1 MGSFRAGQL
10 FESLSEGFGTMAVKR
25 MQEEQARLDKE
36 WQLTLANMRETNAAA
51 REGRQYAHAEQLAAT
66 REEGATTRAAA
77 TTQATSEYREQTLTA
92 EESRF
97 QRKRVDDARQNLQKS
112 LLDLEKGMR
121 EEMELVMH
129 DPTQQAAV
137 SKRYTELKDSAITGT
152 VAWLASNNLPGY
164 EVEDEQGLQALLI
177 QNGMDVAGSKD
188 HAKQIWSNISGV
200 GEPLLTPGN
209 QPPRDPYAGASMPPH
224 LPDPN
229 DPNKRISNPAYVA
242 DVARR
247 ESSAAA
253 QQPGAPSVAMPS
265 IALQDPGGRQTVE
278 AGSPWPIPVTGEN
291 RWEDLPFVGGLFE
304 RVQPGQTPTKQR
316 RLDQI
321 MEQPG
326 QR

>member
-10 FESLSEGFGTMAVKR
+10 FDSLSEGFGTMAVKR

-36 WQLTLANMRETNAAA
+36 WQLTLANLRETNAAA
-51 REGRQYAHAEQLAAT
+51 REGRQYAHAEELART

-77 TTQATSEYREQTLTA
+77 ATTATSEYREQTLTA

-129 DPTQQAAV
+129 DPTQQERV

-152 VAWLASNNLPGY
+152 VAWLASNGLPGY
-164 EVEDEQGLQALLI
+164 EVDDEKDLQALLI

-188 HAKQIWSNISGV
+188 HAKQIWGSISG
-200 GEPLLTPGN
+200 GGPLMTPDN
-209 QPPRDPYAGASMPPH
+209 QPPRDPYAGPSQLPH
-224 LPDPN
+224 LPDPD
-229 DPNKRISNPAYVA
+229 DPNKRITNPDYVA
-242 DVARR
+242 DVTRR
-247 ESSAAA
+247 ESAAAA

-265 IALQDPGGRQTVE
+265 VALQDPGGRQAVE
-278 AGSPWPIPVTGEN
+278 AGSPWPIPVTGEA
-291 RWEDLPFVGGLFE
+291 RYEDMPFVGGLFE
-304 RVQPGQTPTKQR
+304 RVQPGQTPTRQQR
-316 RLDQI
+316 LERV
-321 MEQPG
+321 MGRPG
-326 QR
+326 SR